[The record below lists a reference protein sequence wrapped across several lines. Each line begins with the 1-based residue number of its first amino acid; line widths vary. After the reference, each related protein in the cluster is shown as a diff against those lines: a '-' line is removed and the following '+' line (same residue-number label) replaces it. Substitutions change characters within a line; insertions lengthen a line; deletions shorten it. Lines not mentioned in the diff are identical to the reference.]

1 MDRVLRSHNYLR
13 VYNYANITD
22 RLQKATRG
30 DMFVAY
36 NGFNGRY
43 EIHSVTSFILDKG
56 NSLQVSFETT
66 AFLNEWLIRD
76 IKANSINRFGD
87 EIKGTREYLEKL
99 FDDHDDRVSDQYTES
114 ALRHLETV
122 LGRRI

>member
-1 MDRVLRSHNYLR
+1 MERVLRAHNYLR

-22 RLQKATRG
+22 RLQRATNG
-30 DMFVAY
+30 NMFVAY
-36 NGFNGRY
+36 NGFNGRF
-43 EIHSVTSFILDKG
+43 EVHAITSFIMDKG
-56 NSLQVSFETT
+56 NSLQVSFENT

-76 IKANSINRFGD
+76 IKANDHRKYFQ

-99 FDDHDDRVSDQYTES
+99 YENHENKVSDRYTED
-114 ALRHLETV
+114 ALRHLETI